1 MSEYTEWVAD
11 NKVEETKTF
20 SAYPSIYSLGHK
32 AITELLFDSV
42 TVEEKIDG
50 SQFSA
55 AITNGELQC
64 RSKCCILDLD
74 APEKLF
80 IGAVETFKQL
90 GRSGHLENGVVYRGE
105 SIQSPRHSTLHY
117 SRVPKG
123 NVVIY
128 DISRFQDQNYISWED
143 KRIECE
149 RLGLEVVSKF
159 FEGTLTQ
166 PADLQSFLDRES
178 MLGGTQIEG
187 YVIKNYF
194 RFGYDKKPLMGKFVS
209 EKFKEIHGKT
219 WSKNNPGT
227 NDILENLTGMF
238 KTEARWEKAVFHL
251 RDDGTLLND
260 VKDIGPLIQEVM
272 ADVRKECEEQIK
284 DILFKWAWEKKVSRA
299 ITNGL
304 PQWYKNR
311 LLQNQFKE
319 TA

>member
-1 MSEYTEWVAD
+1 MSDDEI
-11 NKVEETKTF
+11 KTF

-32 AITELLFDSV
+32 AIVELLLDPV

-64 RSKCCILDLD
+64 RSKRCILDLD

-80 IGAVETFKQL
+80 TGAVETFKQL
-90 GRSGHLENGVVYRGE
+90 AKSGYLENGVVYRGE
-105 SIQSPRHSTLHY
+105 SIQSPRHSTLKY

-128 DISRFQDQNYISWED
+128 DISRLQDQNYISWDE

-149 RLGLEVVSKF
+149 RLGLEVVPKF
-159 FEGTLTQ
+159 FEGVLTK
-166 PADLQSFLDRES
+166 PSDLESFLDRES
-178 MLGGTQIEG
+178 LLGGAKIEG

-209 EKFKEIHGKT
+209 EAFKEVHKKT
-219 WSKNNPGT
+219 WSNNNPGT
-227 NDILENLTGMF
+227 NDILENLTAMF

-251 RDDGTLLND
+251 RDAGTLLND
-260 VKDIGPLIQEVM
+260 VKDIGPLIQEIM
-272 ADVRKECEEQIK
+272 ADVKKEEEDHIK
-284 DILFKWAWEKKVSRA
+284 AILFKWAWEKKVSRA
-299 ITNGL
+299 ITNGF

-311 LLQNQFKE
+311 LLESQFKE
-319 TA
+319 VS